1 MSGVEALL
9 LLSSVLLF
17 MMILAGSRALTGV
30 PRAEIGG
37 VILSKTKIIIDMN
50 SCTLDQV
57 NFNI

>member
-9 LLSSVLLF
+9 LLSSVLLL

-37 VILSKTKIIIDMN
+37 VILSKTK
-50 SCTLDQV
+50 
-57 NFNI
+57 